1 MYINQWVECGGMLFP
16 ECLSEPDYPDDD
28 EMALNELITLKLR
41 EILEKSKEKLTQVE
55 LEIIDSYQ
63 SAFDDSYSSKLRQM
77 IEEEIPEACTE
88 RSRSNAYTADHREVG
103 FDMADWVEF

>member
-16 ECLSEPDYPDDD
+16 ECLSEPDYPDSD

-55 LEIIDSYQ
+55 LEIVDSYQ
-63 SAFDDSYSSKLRQM
+63 SAFDDSWESKISEL
-77 IEEEIPEACTE
+77 IEQIPEEIPED
-88 RSRSNAYTADHREVG
+88 AYTADHREVG